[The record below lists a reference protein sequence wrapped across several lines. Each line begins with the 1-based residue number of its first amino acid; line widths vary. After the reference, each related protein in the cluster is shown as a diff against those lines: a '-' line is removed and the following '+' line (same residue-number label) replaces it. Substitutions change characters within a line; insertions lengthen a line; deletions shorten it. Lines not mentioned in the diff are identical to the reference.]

1 MLNSVQ
7 LSPTYFLEP
16 VKFHNDTRNSIYRKA
31 RLAIF
36 NYFSYWP
43 YFFVW
48 LVLSLFN
55 RACKINCRKI
65 PRVFRDT
72 RVSHIVSQIA
82 LFTNN
87 TNSSVCIPTCSFS
100 LQNLYIVQRQ
110 VLRLKKIINYIRFFS
125 SLTAKFS
132 NSSPLHSP
140 PEEFENVGFTVKT
153 QQIFSFHI
161 TSEEFKNTTIY
172 RSCWIR
178 LYLMKTSMVIVP
190 ALSKSSDFKKF
201 SVHTGTKTRR
211 FQIPAIWR
219 AFSKSSVNRFHGVTD

>member
-36 NYFSYWP
+36 NSFSYWP

-178 LYLMKTSMVIVP
+178 LYLMKTQSG
-190 ALSKSSDFKKF
+190 KF
-201 SVHTGTKTRR
+201 HGYRTGVVEKLR
-211 FQIPAIWR
+211 FQKIFRSHWNENPP
-219 AFSKSSVNRFHGVTD
+219 FSNSCDLKSVFEKLR